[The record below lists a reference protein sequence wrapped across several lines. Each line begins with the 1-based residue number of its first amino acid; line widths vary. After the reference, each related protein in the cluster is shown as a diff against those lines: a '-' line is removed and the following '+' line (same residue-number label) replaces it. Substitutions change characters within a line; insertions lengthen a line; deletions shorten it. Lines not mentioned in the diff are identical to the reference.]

1 MLTYADLRLLGAG
14 TAMAAFAAEGKR
26 IPRRGEVGLKA
37 EEIEKFEGY
46 LFSRSLSLLLVSSRL
61 LFITSQNI

>member
-46 LFSRSLSLLLVSSRL
+46 LFSRSLSL
-61 LFITSQNI
+61 IG